1 MSLIV
6 ELNPRLILNFNNDN
20 KMETKVDLRTKN
32 LYKLLLFYKEKFS
45 IFTAVGGNFGE
56 EILKFLK
63 YEGVILDTVKIRDDS
78 PVGAR
83 IEGYDNIKANSESQV
98 YTFDDIHSIKNR
110 FVSSIYQ
117 ENNIVIPVYEPEK
130 EFTRDFIMK
139 AKEYYKNTIIFGP
152 HAAEYLKYKPA
163 MAIFT
168 RDEISSL
175 CPFKLVSDYEFVQ
188 FSYSLVDD
196 KDTRILIMDNDR
208 LYFYKTDVCFD
219 IVVKNPSFV
228 KTLFGVLFAL
238 ENDMDKD
245 DIIQFVASCNM
256 MPPKSKI
263 GDIVEKSSKINVG
276 VYRR

>member
-1 MSLIV
+1 MSLLV
-6 ELNPRLILNFNNDN
+6 ELNPKLILNFNNN
-20 KMETKVDLRTKN
+20 KKLNLRVDLRTKN
-32 LYKLLLFYKEKFS
+32 LYKLLLFYKENFS

-63 YEGVILDTVKIRDDS
+63 YEGVLFDCVKIRDDS

-83 IEGYDNIKANSESQV
+83 IEGYESLKADSEDQV
-98 YTFDDIHSIKNR
+98 YTFDDIHTIKNR

-139 AKEYYKNTIIFGP
+139 ANEYYKNTIIFGP
-152 HAAEYLKYKPA
+152 NATEYLKYKPTI
-163 MAIFT
+163 AIFT

-175 CPFKLVSDYEFVQ
+175 CPFKIVSDYEFVQ
-188 FSYSLVDD
+188 FAYSLVDD
-196 KDTRILIMDNDR
+196 KNTRILIIDKDR
-208 LYFYKTDVCFD
+208 LYFYKTDVCYD
-219 IVVKNPSFV
+219 IVVKDSSFI

-238 ENDMDKD
+238 ENDMEKD
-245 DIIQFVASCNM
+245 DIIQFVAACNI
-256 MPPKSKI
+256 MPSKSKI
-263 GDIVEKSSKINVG
+263 GEIVEKSSSIKVG